1 MADER
6 YMEIEGE
13 QYELR
18 FNDRRIDI
26 IEKMIGGSIIGAV
39 STGFVKQFDLRVIF
53 SQGLKK
59 VDGPYAPQKF
69 AEDAFKSIRDEY
81 GYEALILMISDALE
95 RDCGFFFR
103 ES

>member
-1 MADER
+1 MAEER

-26 IEKMIGGSIIGAV
+26 IEKMIGGSVIGAI
-39 STGFVKQFDLRVIF
+39 STGFAKQFDLRVIF

-59 VDGPYAPQKF
+59 VDGPYAQQKF
-69 AEDAFKSIRDEY
+69 AEEAFKVIRDEY